1 MKDNFSKQS
10 DLYAQFRPTY
20 PEAVFNYLMQFV
32 KGRNAAWDCAT
43 GNGQAAKSLASYFNT
58 VYATDISANQLA
70 NAIRKDNII
79 YKIESAET
87 TTFSDDMFDL
97 ITVAQ
102 AIHWFD
108 FDQFYREVKRT
119 AKPGGIL
126 AVIGYGLIKT
136 KGKLNDAI
144 LHFYQNIVGPYWDKE
159 RRYIDENYKTIP
171 FPFTEV
177 EPIQI
182 SCKLEWNFDQLI
194 GYLNT
199 WSAVQH
205 FIKVNNVNP
214 VDKFSDDLKKAWN
227 EEINKL
233 FFFPI
238 LLRIGKVEK

>member
-20 PEAVFNYLMQFV
+20 PEAVFTYLMQFV

-79 YKIESAET
+79 YKIESAEN

-136 KGKLNDAI
+136 NGKLNDAI
-144 LHFYQNIVGPYWDKE
+144 LHFYQNIIGPYWDKE

-214 VDKFSDDLKKAWN
+214 VDTFYDDLKKAWN